1 VPTRRWHAVR
11 CRNRRRYGSSE
22 EGFNKTNVYVT
33 FERELDSSFRAHEV
47 IVQPSLRSLVMRDQ
61 FETLHLRVQVP
72 RTALLEGGPNKSE
85 YSRMAAP
92 NYNPWKEDTLPLSQK
107 ELRGRA
113 QGNSRGSSSTNS
125 LPLST
130 EVNYCVPSSSS
141 SNYNVEESMPPGNE
155 IYNITGSTRYDTPY
169 TTASPATS
177 DLPQTHNPYL
187 SGPQVEGISHGVLRS
202 SGSAPPGVLPYYR
215 NIPQEQFNTKD
226 ANTFSPEYPQPQQH
240 TDLIRQLSDLS
251 NRLSEQ
257 IKNIRTE
264 NWTQC
269 LSSLFDTGSSQ
280 ESEGDRTLR
289 DIHSSSEL
297 FLEIIS
303 HLKASSLRTP
313 TTPTQESYQPST
325 QFETSTVLL
334 LITCYL
340 RSINIYHA
348 LFSQIHRYLISTSTS
363 QSKPASAST
372 FSRTSTP
379 GYSPQSYGKL
389 QATIFVEVSVQ
400 IINRFDIAIGIPPQH
415 RLTNAATVE
424 SGILEEEASSA
435 LLEVILSRTAAEG
448 DGGMRALSE
457 VIAKVKGLLGCAEM
471 DRIPVSVDIE

>member
-1 VPTRRWHAVR
+1 MT
-11 CRNRRRYGSSE
+11 
-22 EGFNKTNVYVT
+22 
-33 FERELDSSFRAHEV
+33 
-47 IVQPSLRSLVMRDQ
+47 
-61 FETLHLRVQVP
+61 
-72 RTALLEGGPNKSE
+72 
-85 YSRMAAP
+85 AP
-92 NYNPWKEDTLPLSQK
+92 NYNQWEGDTLPLSQK
-107 ELRGRA
+107 ELSGRA

-125 LPLST
+125 LPLWT
-130 EVNYCVPSSSS
+130 EVKYCAPPSSS
-141 SNYNVEESMPPGNE
+141 SNYNVEEGMPPENE
-155 IYNITGSTRYDTPY
+155 LSNITGSTRYDRPY
-169 TTASPATS
+169 TTGFPATS
-177 DLPQTHNPYL
+177 DLPQTHNPYI
-187 SGPQVEGISHGVLRS
+187 SGPQVEGIPHGVLHS
-202 SGSAPPGVLPYYR
+202 SGSGPPGVLPDYR
-215 NIPQEQFNTKD
+215 NNPQEQFNTQDRK
-226 ANTFSPEYPQPQQH
+226 NPFSTEHPQQY

-257 IKNIRTE
+257 LKNIRTE
-264 NWTQC
+264 NWTHC

-289 DIHSSSEL
+289 EIHSSSEL

-303 HLKASSLRTP
+303 HLKASRVRTP

-340 RSINIYHA
+340 RSINIYHS
-348 LFSQIHRYLISTSTS
+348 LFSQIHRYLISTSTP

-415 RLTNAATVE
+415 RLTNTATIE

-448 DGGMRALSE
+448 DGGMRALAE

-471 DRIPVSVDIE
+471 DRIPVSFDME